1 MAEFVRK
8 TFPSETPA
16 LTSLGQVPAKTD
28 IDETLKPTESL
39 AGIRVPEVVRP
50 PRHYRIHHIHEFLR
64 ADRCSSRRYVLQAVP
79 NLLLS
84 RLRWENVDGI
94 LAAPRT
100 PPFHEVEADEIESL
114 GHTRHVSLV
123 AVESQVHPRGD
134 RLQCGDN
141 GLGTSAA
148 YQNGIVGVAVQ
159 CRTQLLRVA
168 SPMPQLIE
176 EVQVDVTVQ
185 WRDR

>member
-1 MAEFVRK
+1 LAIRK
-8 TFPSETPA
+8 TFPSKTSY
-16 LTSLGQVPAKTD
+16 LTSLGQVHAKTD

-79 NLLLS
+79 NLLLG
-84 RLRWENVDGI
+84 RLRQENVDGV

-123 AVESQVHPRGD
+123 AVEGQVHPRVD
-134 RLQCGDN
+134 SLPCGES
-141 GLGTSAA
+141 GLGAFVA

-159 CRTQLLRVA
+159 RRT
-168 SPMPQLIE
+168 
-176 EVQVDVTVQ
+176 
-185 WRDR
+185 